1 MEHPEPLSNKLT
13 IESSH
18 LEQLQRI
25 ASVGAVAS
33 SIAHEFNNILTTIL
47 NTAKL
52 GLSSPDAGVKQQA
65 FDRIL
70 TVSRRAS
77 RITTG
82 VLALSRNR
90 SGRREPTALVPLV
103 EEVLAVLEK
112 DISKHRV
119 RLERS
124 YTAEPTAEIV
134 PTQIEQ
140 VVMNLVI
147 NARQAMPSGGHMRI
161 GVAYNATQ
169 HCAEI
174 SVRDTGVGIGPDL
187 LNKIFDPFFTTKD
200 GPDDSGQGGS
210 CLGLSICREI
220 IERHQGRIRVESQVG
235 RGTTFT
241 VKLPAKVASE
251 KAA

>member
-1 MEHPEPLSNKLT
+1 VEHSETASDKLS
-13 IESSH
+13 IPREH

-47 NTAKL
+47 NTAKQ

-90 SGRREPTALVPLV
+90 SGRKEPTNIVHLV

-124 YTAEPTAEIV
+124 YAAEPIAEIV

-140 VVMNLVI
+140 VVMNLII
-147 NARQAMPSGGHMRI
+147 NARQAMPNGGHMRVSV
-161 GVAYNATQ
+161 GYNPGQ
-169 HCAEI
+169 HCVEI
-174 SVRDTGVGIGPDL
+174 GVRDTGVGIGPDL

-200 GPDDSGQGGS
+200 GPDEAGQGGS
-210 CLGLSICREI
+210 GLGLSICREI
-220 IERHQGRIRVESQVG
+220 IERHQGRIRVESQPG

-241 VKLPAKVASE
+241 VKLPALKSGE

>member
-1 MEHPEPLSNKLT
+1 VEHSEPASDKLS
-13 IESSH
+13 IDRAH
-18 LEQLQRI
+18 VEQLQRI

-90 SGRREPTALVPLV
+90 SGRREPTPIVPLV

-124 YTAEPTAEIV
+124 YTAEPVAEIV

-147 NARQAMPSGGHMRI
+147 NGRQAMPSGGHLRVSV
-161 GVAYNATQ
+161 GYNAGQ
-169 HCAEI
+169 HCVEI
-174 SVRDTGVGIGPDL
+174 GVRDTGVGIGPDL

-200 GPDDSGQGGS
+200 GPDDSGHGGS
-210 CLGLSICREI
+210 GLGLSICREI
-220 IERHQGRIRVESQVG
+220 VERHQGRIRVESQVG

-241 VKLPAKVASE
+241 VKLPALSTGE

>member
-1 MEHPEPLSNKLT
+1 SAKSGLAPARHGLT
-13 IESSH
+13 
-18 LEQLQRI
+18 
-25 ASVGAVAS
+25 
-33 SIAHEFNNILTTIL
+33 
-47 NTAKL
+47 
-52 GLSSPDAGVKQQA
+52 QQA

-90 SGRREPTALVPLV
+90 SGRREPTPVVPLV

-119 RLERS
+119 RLERC
-124 YTAEPTAEIV
+124 YTAEPLAEIV

-140 VVMNLVI
+140 VVMNLII
-147 NARQAMPSGGHMRI
+147 NARQAMPSGGHMRV
-161 GVAYNATQ
+161 GVNYNAAQ

-200 GPDDSGQGGS
+200 GPDDSGHGGS
-210 CLGLSICREI
+210 GLGLSICREI

-235 RGTTFT
+235 KGTTFT
-241 VKLPAKVASE
+241 VKLPARLPTE